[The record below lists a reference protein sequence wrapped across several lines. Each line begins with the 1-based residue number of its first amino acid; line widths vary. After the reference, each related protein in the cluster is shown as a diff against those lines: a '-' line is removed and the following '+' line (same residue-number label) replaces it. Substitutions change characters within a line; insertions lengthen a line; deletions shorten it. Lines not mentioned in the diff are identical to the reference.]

1 VNLAREAGPRKKHRT
16 EVTEATEGKELT
28 EGLMELG
35 GDVSESRAGSRSTEE
50 ALQGGLV
57 GLTNISHFS
66 RRKGANDP
74 DGNEIELD
82 H

>member
-1 VNLAREAGPRKKHRT
+1 
-16 EVTEATEGKELT
+16 
-28 EGLMELG
+28 MELG

-82 H
+82 P